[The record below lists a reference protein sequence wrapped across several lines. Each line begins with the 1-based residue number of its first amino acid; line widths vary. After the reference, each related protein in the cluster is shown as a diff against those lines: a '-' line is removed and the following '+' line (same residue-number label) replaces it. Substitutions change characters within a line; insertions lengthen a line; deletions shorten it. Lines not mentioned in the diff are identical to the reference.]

1 MKTTMKQQFFFWIA
15 IALMATFPF
24 KAVANN
30 TYYYK
35 ANASASPTGAGKVYV
50 SKTEASNPTLSE
62 SSTTGTFST
71 SETKQTIYLYAA
83 PNEGYKFLR
92 WTNGATVVGSN
103 RNMQATISSSSTTE
117 ASPTESNFTANFVK
131 TKVTVKSQDEKYC
144 QVAIDK
150 EVNDVGDVV
159 TLTATLISNHI
170 NPLKF
175 TGWSLNGKIVSH
187 DLVYSVQVTEDAEYT
202 ATFAA
207 TGQHPIAS
215 GMYCRVKSKK
225 EHNLKYV
232 SVIGTS
238 YRVANKSSEGFAGAI
253 CDKSII
259 LAPDD
264 SAVFSDAGTVA
275 YISGTQNGDN
285 VKDASLKA
293 QGVGSKDLQSYA
305 SLSLWYDNGYL
316 LAGNLSGSRY
326 FKHGGNYGYPCI
338 IICGGD
344 DGADV
349 RYDIEPLDEEH
360 IDTYY
365 FGAVPSAGTTDGACY
380 YTTLYTAFPYQCH
393 DGVKAYIVAAI
404 DNGKVYLQEIGNGR
418 VPAYTPVVLQCKGT
432 TARENRLVPIIDN
445 IPASIPGCD
454 TYLKGKIDIND
465 GKGDASFRTA
475 FDPATMRVL
484 SDSGLEFANQNNG
497 GDTYIKTNTCY
508 LQAND
513 LTSDSYTLAF
523 DEGHTTLL
531 GLVATGSAGK
541 DYTVT
546 GKDLELVTDFQA
558 QNGDGYLVVKD
569 NDQAMNNYV
578 AESEMSASTYLI
590 EGRDQ
595 KAYPQNN
602 WLLVKC
608 APELYATFKQEK
620 KQVTSI
626 TGQYIDPTNPTLAA
640 TGLVTGEP
648 AEYTPNTY
656 CATNFMGSPTVHTG
670 EQATQPGEY
679 FFMTPKPCEWIKMVY
694 AVPSEDCMTF
704 YVPVRNGNGTIN
716 GHDFSGGVR
725 ANWDYNIKPLDATL
739 KSALSPTGAYA
750 FHAIVKRVPSPA
762 GSPAIA
768 PKEGSISSQF
778 VIYPLDITAGIMT
791 GVSDVQGS
799 KTVTRVRYY
808 SLQGV
813 ESKRPHEGINV
824 VVTTYS
830 DGSRQVTKRKY

>member
-1 MKTTMKQQFFFWIA
+1 MKQQFFFWIA
-15 IALMATFPF
+15 IALMATVPCW
-24 KAVANN
+24 
-30 TYYYK
+30 
-35 ANASASPTGAGKVYV
+35 AGKSSNDVEGMATATAPAKAGTPYV
-50 SKTEASNPTLSE
+50 TVSSSNPS
-62 SSTTGTFST
+62 
-71 SETKQTIYLYAA
+71 I
-83 PNEGYKFLR
+83 
-92 WTNGATVVGSN
+92 GS
-103 RNMQATISSSSTTE
+103 
-117 ASPTESNFTANFVK
+117 
-131 TKVTVKSQDEKYC
+131 
-144 QVAIDK
+144 VAIDTPD
-150 EVNDVGDVV
+150 NAPGDTV
-159 TLTATLISNHI
+159 TLTATASKLYGS
-170 NPLKF
+170 F
-175 TGWSLNGKIVSH
+175 MGWSKNDDATIVSH
-187 DLVYSVQVTEDAEYT
+187 DNPLTVSVQEVAHYIAHFSDNLPNGGGYFRIQHQVDYRRGYLGIIGNMLEKISFSSRDLTNTTNIETFHPNEEYDPRTILYITGNKDNKGGLTNAVIEGQGANTYSISMQKLYIDYNNGNKGFYRCYAKVLFRTLFFKDYKKPCISLYNGPSGEYWDIQPVNENTADTYLFGAKPASACQDEHGNYYATMYTSFPYRCYAPDSVEAYIVTAIDNSTQSVMLQKIESGVVPARTPVILKCKSTEPSNNRLIPLPPGSGETLPATNLLKGNLGINTSKFKPEDTHLPFDASKMMVLSNHELS
-202 ATFAA
+202 FKNENVDSAA
-207 TGQHPIAS
+207 TKAGYIQHNTC
-215 GMYCRVKSKK
+215 Y
-225 EHNLKYV
+225 L
-232 SVIGTS
+232 
-238 YRVANKSSEGFAGAI
+238 
-253 CDKSII
+253 DKSLI
-259 LAPDD
+259 
-264 SAVFSDAGTVA
+264 
-275 YISGTQNGDN
+275 NN
-285 VKDASLKA
+285 
-293 QGVGSKDLQSYA
+293 
-305 SLSLWYDNGYL
+305 
-316 LAGNLSGSRY
+316 
-326 FKHGGNYGYPCI
+326 
-338 IICGGD
+338 
-344 DGADV
+344 
-349 RYDIEPLDEEH
+349 PL
-360 IDTYY
+360 DTYY
-365 FGAVPSAGTTDGACY
+365 F
-380 YTTLYTAFPYQCH
+380 
-393 DGVKAYIVAAI
+393 
-404 DNGKVYLQEIGNGR
+404 
-418 VPAYTPVVLQCKGT
+418 
-432 TARENRLVPIIDN
+432 
-445 IPASIPGCD
+445 
-454 TYLKGKIDIND
+454 KIQDEQ
-465 GKGDASFRTA
+465 S
-475 FDPATMRVL
+475 L
-484 SDSGLEFANQNNG
+484 
-497 GDTYIKTNTCY
+497 
-508 LQAND
+508 
-513 LTSDSYTLAF
+513 TLA
-523 DEGHTTLL
+523 
-531 GLVATGSAGK
+531 GLAKQGSAGK

-569 NDQAMNNYV
+569 NDQAVNNYV
-578 AESEMSASTYLI
+578 AESEMSASTYPI

-778 VIYPLDITAGIMT
+778 VIYPLDITAGIVT
-791 GVSDVQGS
+791 GVSDVQRS